1 MNLPRIVDTRIPD
14 HWTDRNQSLR
24 SALDCF
30 APLAITIRALPG
42 SFEPR
47 PKQVVR

>member
-1 MNLPRIVDTRIPD
+1 MSLPRIVDMKIPD
-14 HWTDRNQSLR
+14 QWTDRNQSVR

-30 APLAITIRALPG
+30 APLAITIRARPG